1 MDFRSDNERTER
13 SKSTVTRAG
22 KQTCKIQ
29 TKFFYVIKYVM
40 IIKRHE
46 RGEDVLTLHQSNGK
60 P

>member
-29 TKFFYVIKYVM
+29 TIFLCHKVCHDYKEARTRRRCTYPAPI
-40 IIKRHE
+40 
-46 RGEDVLTLHQSNGK
+46 QW
-60 P
+60 